1 VAARAG
7 AARRLPGST
16 TPGLA
21 DVPRGRE
28 LQGYGRLT
36 ENLIF
41 IAYEGDGAGRE
52 DVRGMGAAFEA
63 AASLQFLL

>member
-1 VAARAG
+1 MTKWLLALALLAG
-7 AARRLPGST
+7 CRST

-52 DVRGMGAAFEA
+52 DLCRMGAAFEA
-63 AASLQFLL
+63 AASL